1 MTPAVRTLAALFVLL
16 PLAACGGRDFRSPNA
31 ALEHNVAAALMTGYD
46 ANGDQL
52 LSRDEFETAL
62 QRDFA
67 TLDRNSDGF
76 LDRLEMGEEND
87 RRWQVSGTA
96 STPLI
101 DWNGDGFADFNEFAA
116 TLRAN
121 FTQLDTDRDNN
132 LDAEEIAVVRE
143 PDPRDVRMP
152 WPAGA
157 PRGPM
162 GETGEP

>member
-1 MTPAVRTLAALFVLL
+1 MTPAARALVVTLVVVTLAA
-16 PLAACGGRDFRSPNA
+16 CSGRDFRSPNA
-31 ALEHNVAAALMTGYD
+31 ALEHNVAAALLTGYD

-52 LSRDEFETAL
+52 ISRAEFENAL
-62 QRDFA
+62 ATDFA

-87 RRWQVSGTA
+87 RRWQISGTA

-101 DWNGDGFADFNEFAA
+101 DWNGDGFVDFNEFAA
-116 TLRAN
+116 NLRAT
-121 FTQLDTDRDNN
+121 FTQLDTNRDGN
-132 LDAEEIAVVRE
+132 LDADEIAVVRE
-143 PDPRDVRMP
+143 PDPRDVQMP
-152 WPAGA
+152 WPTGA